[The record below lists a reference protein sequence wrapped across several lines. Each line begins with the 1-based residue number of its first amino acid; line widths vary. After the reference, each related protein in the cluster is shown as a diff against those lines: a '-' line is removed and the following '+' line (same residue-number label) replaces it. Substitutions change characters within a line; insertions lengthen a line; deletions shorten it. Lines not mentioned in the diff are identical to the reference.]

1 MVGTVKHPP
10 GVMLN
15 FEKMR
20 PICAL
25 LSAKDRG
32 DLLLMILDYAELEQ
46 EPELRPGSR
55 LESVWPHIRKMID
68 QDSAAYQNKCDKAK
82 KAAQARWNRKRG
94 EKKAH
99 DHCDDSSACES
110 MRTHADAYGR
120 MQTVDPYKDYIMP
133 KRNKRAQN
141 EFAQPALPPGQEEL
155 PMQFDFAQFSKIA
168 ATAYPKECQY
178 TLEQCLDVFRCYFQ
192 TYEDYIGCPHP
203 PIRREQITQIMEAM
217 PCIVMEDRGEN
228 LEPLDPEDYTDLID
242 LHFKTQ
248 YQNCDYNINHF
259 FSGRIREMRFYDA
272 EKGYE

>member
-1 MVGTVKHPP
+1 MVGTAKHPP

-46 EPELRPGSR
+46 EPDLRPGSR
-55 LESVWPHIRKMID
+55 LESVWPHIRKMVD
-68 QDSAAYQNKCDKAK
+68 QDSDAYQNKCDKAK
-82 KAAQARWNRKRG
+82 KAAQTRWNRKRG

-99 DHCDDSSACES
+99 DYCDDSSACES
-110 MRTHADAYGR
+110 MRAHADAYER
-120 MQTVDPYKDYIMP
+120 IRTDANTYKDCTIP
-133 KRNKRAQN
+133 IS
-141 EFAQPALPPGQEEL
+141 
-155 PMQFDFAQFSKIA
+155 SKIA
-168 ATAYPKECQY
+168 QNALPAFEQPVSIPTQLDFRRFSELAASAYPAGCQY
-178 TLEQCLDVFRCYFQ
+178 TLEQCLEVFRYYFQ
-192 TYEDYIGCPHP
+192 TYEDYSGHPHSP
-203 PIRREQITQIMEAM
+203 LKPEQITRIMEAM

-228 LEPLDPEDYTDLID
+228 LEPLDPEDYTNLID

-248 YQNCDYNINHF
+248 YRDCDYNINHF
-259 FSGRIREMRFYDA
+259 FSGRIREILLYDA